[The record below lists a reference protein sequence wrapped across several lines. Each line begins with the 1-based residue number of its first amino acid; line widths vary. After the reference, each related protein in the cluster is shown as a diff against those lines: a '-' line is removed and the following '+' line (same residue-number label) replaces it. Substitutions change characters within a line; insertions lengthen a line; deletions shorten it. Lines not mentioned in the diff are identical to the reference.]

1 MMNGSAFDA
10 PTPKS
15 NCCNAAGNNSYQ
27 QPGAFVSLSS
37 SDPAAIQ
44 QQYNRQPTTAPE
56 PDDMASLFAS
66 EMNKL
71 SFQEREAVYEDL
83 HAVSKPEEESSEVVD
98 EIIRQMRDE
107 ITGIRVKPAYNKA
120 FFLNREYVDD
130 PRFLLMFLRSTRFDA
145 REAARKICDHFKF
158 KLELFG
164 PDLLAREIMYE
175 DLDQGSKEALYSGA
189 VQVPRCKDRAGRAI
203 IFFAFDQLR
212 YNNVTSQVQ

>member
-1 MMNGSAFDA
+1 M
-10 PTPKS
+10 
-15 NCCNAAGNNSYQ
+15 NAAGNSLQ
-27 QPGAFVSLSS
+27 HQPPGAFVSLSS
-37 SDPAAIQ
+37 SDPAVQ
-44 QQYNRQPTTAPE
+44 QNIIRQPTAPE

-107 ITGIRVKPAYNKA
+107 IAGVRVKPAYNKA
-120 FFLNREYVDD
+120 FFLNRKYVDD

-145 REAARKICDHFKF
+145 REAAHKICDHFRF

-175 DLDQGSKEALYSGA
+175 DLDQDSREALYSGA

-212 YNNVTSQVQ
+212 CNNVASQVQ

>member
-1 MMNGSAFDA
+1 MNGSIFDA

-15 NCCNAAGNNSYQ
+15 DCCINAAGNSFQ
-27 QPGAFVSLSS
+27 RQPPGAFVSLSS
-37 SDPAAIQ
+37 SDPAVQ
-44 QQYNRQPTTAPE
+44 QNIIGQPTAPE

-83 HAVSKPEEESSEVVD
+83 HAVSKPVEESSEVVD

-107 ITGIRVKPAYNKA
+107 IAGVRVKPAYNKA
-120 FFLNREYVDD
+120 IFLNRKYVDD

-145 REAARKICDHFKF
+145 REAAHKICDHFRF

-175 DLDQGSKEALYSGA
+175 DLDQDSREALYSGA

-212 YNNVTSQVQ
+212 YNNVASQVQ